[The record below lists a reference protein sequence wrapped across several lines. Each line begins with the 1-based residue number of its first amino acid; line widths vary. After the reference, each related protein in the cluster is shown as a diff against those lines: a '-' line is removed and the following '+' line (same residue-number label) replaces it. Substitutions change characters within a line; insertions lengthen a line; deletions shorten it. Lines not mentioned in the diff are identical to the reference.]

1 MSLCDKEPPVIRRLL
16 GLVVLLI
23 LGSFVTAPT
32 SAIGQPTL
40 TQEETTFFENKI
52 RPVLVE
58 HCYECHAVAAA
69 NANKLKGG
77 LLLDSRE
84 ASRNGGESG
93 PTIVPGDSKSSLLL
107 SALHYEDYQM
117 PPAGKLSDAVIAD
130 FQQWI
135 DMGAPDPRDGPAIA
149 TGRTID
155 FEAGR
160 KFWSFQP
167 LQAVADESALG
178 ARPDAIDR
186 FVQKK
191 QQPLG
196 LTSSPMAS
204 PRVLVRRAWFDL
216 LGVPPQPEEVATWTK
231 RLSDTNDGAAINRQ
245 VWAELI
251 DDLLAR
257 PEYGERWARHWMD
270 VARFAESS
278 GYEHDTDRPTAYH
291 YRDFLI
297 KAFNSDLPYD
307 QFVQWQIA
315 GDQIG
320 PEEPLA
326 WMATGFLSA
335 GVLPTQL
342 TETEFE
348 KTRYDELDDMV
359 STASVAFLGLSIGCA
374 RCHDHKFDPVTSE
387 DYYRLVATFTRT
399 IRSEKELNLDPVG
412 NDRRQAE
419 YTNQLE
425 SARKELDEFAKQELP
440 AEFMAW
446 LAQANLPDFAGKW
459 EFLTGDVSSSDQ
471 TSYTKLE
478 DGSYLAGATVPNQ
491 EVATFVAPVYENF
504 KSLRIEA
511 LSDASLPHQGPGRA
525 ENGNFALCN
534 LRVSLISSEGAEQML
549 NLQSARATFEQN
561 SHALAVAAAID
572 DDPISGWAVDG
583 QIGRDHAAVFDV
595 ASLPRIEPGSQL
607 RIELAFIHPNLRHSM
622 GRIRFSLAK
631 SANAVAETNEVGIP
645 DNVRQALVKLQS
657 MTPDGLQLSQQT
669 DSIDWH
675 QALEWYK
682 SQSAGYQT
690 LAGKVADIER
700 AGPGLQLAKVLVTG
714 DDLPRLPHNA
724 DDRGYPHFYP
734 ETYLLRRG
742 DVEQKVSVVTSGVPQ
757 VLQDASAASDID
769 PETTETE
776 RDARSRQRLAEWL
789 TDPDSGAGAL
799 AARVMANRIWQHY
812 FGRGLVATP
821 NDFGETGDRP
831 SHPELLD
838 WMAGV
843 LINDGWRLKPLH
855 KAIITSQTYM
865 QSHRLPNDSRSQIDS
880 DNRYL
885 WHRAPRRLEAEAIR
899 DSLLVVAGQ
908 LDPSIYGPGS
918 LDPNMKRRSVYFSV
932 KRSQLIPSLM
942 LFDWPE
948 HLVSIG
954 QRQATTVAPQALL
967 FMNSAQGRSYA
978 ESFAR
983 RVLNSDSTLRVDD
996 RDAENRV
1003 TDPSEIAVTNAYAVA
1018 YGRVPTAAELKISQE
1033 YWTSAEQLRTSQGES
1048 EARVMALA
1056 DLCQML
1062 MSTNE
1067 FIYID

>member
-1 MSLCDKEPPVIRRLL
+1 MSLHERLATSISRML

-23 LGSFVTAPT
+23 LGGFVTTPT
-32 SAIGQPTL
+32 SVRGQPTL
-40 TQEETTFFENKI
+40 SQEEATFFENKI
-52 RPVLVE
+52 RPVLLE
-58 HCYECHAVAAA
+58 HCYECHSVAAA
-69 NANKLKGG
+69 DAKNLKGG

-84 ASRNGGESG
+84 ALLIGGESG
-93 PTIVPGDSKSSLLL
+93 PAIVPGDSQSSLLL

-117 PPAGKLSDAVIAD
+117 PPAGKLSDVVIAD

-135 DMGAPDPRDGPAIA
+135 EMGAPDPRDGPAIA

-160 KFWSFQP
+160 KFWAFQP
-167 LQAVADESALG
+167 LPAVAEKSTLDS
-178 ARPDAIDR
+178 RPDALDR
-186 FVQKK
+186 LVQKK
-191 QQPLG
+191 QQELG
-196 LTSSPMAS
+196 LTSSAIAS
-204 PRVLVRRAWFDL
+204 PRVLVRRAWLDL

-231 RLSDTNDGAAINRQ
+231 QLSDSNDAAVNRQ
-245 VWAELI
+245 AWSELI
-251 DDLLAR
+251 DHLLTR

-297 KAFNSDLPYD
+297 KALNSDLPYD

-387 DYYRLVATFTRT
+387 DYYRLVAAFTRT

-419 YTNQLE
+419 YANQLD
-425 SARKELDEFAKQELP
+425 SAQKELDDFAKQELP
-440 AEFMAW
+440 GECLAW
-446 LAQANLPDFAGKW
+446 LAQANVPDLAGKW
-459 EFLTGDVSSSDQ
+459 EVLTGDISSSDQ
-471 TSYTKLE
+471 TGYTKLE

-491 EVATFVAPVYENF
+491 EVVTFVAPLPESF
-504 KSLRIEA
+504 QSLRIEA
-511 LSDASLPHQGPGRA
+511 MADASLPHQGPGRA
-525 ENGNFALCN
+525 SNGNFALCH
-534 LRVSLISSEGAEQML
+534 LRVSLITAKGAEQTL

-561 SHALAVAAAID
+561 SASLAVAAAID
-572 DDPISGWAVDG
+572 DDPVSGWAVDG

-595 ASLPRIEPGSQL
+595 ASLPRIEPGSHL
-607 RIELAFIHPNLRHSM
+607 RIELVFRHPNPKHSM

-631 SANAVAETNEVGIP
+631 SSNAVAETGEVGIP
-645 DNVRQALVKLQS
+645 ENVRQALVKLQS
-657 MTPDGLQLSQQT
+657 MTPDGLQLSQRT
-669 DSIDWH
+669 DSIDWY

-682 SQSAGYQT
+682 SQSADYQT
-690 LAGKVADIER
+690 LAGKVAEVKR
-700 AGPGLQLAKVLVTG
+700 AGPGLQLAKVLVAG
-714 DDLPRLPHNA
+714 DDLPRLPHHA

-734 ETYLLRRG
+734 DTYLLRRG
-742 DVEQKVSVVTSGVPQ
+742 DVEQKVSVVTPGVPQ
-757 VLQDASAASDID
+757 VLRKASAEPNLDSA
-769 PETTETE
+769 TTESE
-776 RDARSRQRLAEWL
+776 NARHRLAEWL
-789 TDPDSGAGAL
+789 TDPNSGAGAL
-799 AARVMANRIWQHY
+799 AARVMVNRMWQQH

-821 NDFGETGDRP
+821 NDFGETGERP

-843 LINDGWRLKPLH
+843 LVNEGWRLKPLH
-855 KAIITSQTYM
+855 KAIMTSQTYL
-865 QSHRLPNDSRSQIDS
+865 QGHRLPHDSRSQIDP

-908 LDPSIYGPGS
+908 LDPSMYGPGS
-918 LDPNMKRRSVYFSV
+918 LDPNMRRRSVYFSV

-967 FMNSAQGRSYA
+967 FMNSAPGRAYA

-983 RVLNSDSTLRVDD
+983 RVLNSGSIFRVDH
-996 RDAENRV
+996 RDVENLV
-1003 TDPSEIAVTNAYAVA
+1003 TDPSEIAVTNVYAVA
-1018 YGRVPTAAELKISQE
+1018 YGRVPLAAELGMSLEYWTAAEH
-1033 YWTSAEQLRTSQGES
+1033 LRTSQGES
-1048 EARVMALA
+1048 DARVMALA

-1062 MSTNE
+1062 MSANE

>member
-1 MSLCDKEPPVIRRLL
+1 
-16 GLVVLLI
+16 
-23 LGSFVTAPT
+23 
-32 SAIGQPTL
+32 
-40 TQEETTFFENKI
+40 
-52 RPVLVE
+52 
-58 HCYECHAVAAA
+58 
-69 NANKLKGG
+69 
-77 LLLDSRE
+77 
-84 ASRNGGESG
+84 
-93 PTIVPGDSKSSLLL
+93 
-107 SALHYEDYQM
+107 
-117 PPAGKLSDAVIAD
+117 
-130 FQQWI
+130 
-135 DMGAPDPRDGPAIA
+135 
-149 TGRTID
+149 
-155 FEAGR
+155 
-160 KFWSFQP
+160 
-167 LQAVADESALG
+167 
-178 ARPDAIDR
+178 
-186 FVQKK
+186 
-191 QQPLG
+191 
-196 LTSSPMAS
+196 
-204 PRVLVRRAWFDL
+204 
-216 LGVPPQPEEVATWTK
+216 
-231 RLSDTNDGAAINRQ
+231 
-245 VWAELI
+245 
-251 DDLLAR
+251 
-257 PEYGERWARHWMD
+257 
-270 VARFAESS
+270 
-278 GYEHDTDRPTAYH
+278 
-291 YRDFLI
+291 
-297 KAFNSDLPYD
+297 
-307 QFVQWQIA
+307 
-315 GDQIG
+315 
-320 PEEPLA
+320 
-326 WMATGFLSA
+326 
-335 GVLPTQL
+335 
-342 TETEFE
+342 
-348 KTRYDELDDMV
+348 
-359 STASVAFLGLSIGCA
+359 
-374 RCHDHKFDPVTSE
+374 
-387 DYYRLVATFTRT
+387 
-399 IRSEKELNLDPVG
+399 
-412 NDRRQAE
+412 
-419 YTNQLE
+419 
-425 SARKELDEFAKQELP
+425 
-440 AEFMAW
+440 
-446 LAQANLPDFAGKW
+446 
-459 EFLTGDVSSSDQ
+459 
-471 TSYTKLE
+471 
-478 DGSYLAGATVPNQ
+478 
-491 EVATFVAPVYENF
+491 
-504 KSLRIEA
+504 
-511 LSDASLPHQGPGRA
+511 
-525 ENGNFALCN
+525 
-534 LRVSLISSEGAEQML
+534 
-549 NLQSARATFEQN
+549 
-561 SHALAVAAAID
+561 LAVAAAID

-657 MTPDGLQLSQQT
+657 MTPDGLQLSQRT

-855 KAIITSQTYM
+855 KAIMTSQTYM

-880 DNRYL
+880 DNRYF

-1018 YGRVPTAAELKISQE
+1018 YGRVPTAAELMISQE

>member
-1 MSLCDKEPPVIRRLL
+1 MNFCDEKVLTARRSFGWL
-16 GLVVLLI
+16 VLLI
-23 LGSFVTAPT
+23 LGSFVTALST
-32 SAIGQPTL
+32 AMGQPTL
-40 TQEETTFFENKI
+40 TQEETNFFENKI

-58 HCYECHAVAAA
+58 HCYECHSVAAA
-69 NANKLKGG
+69 KTNKLKGG

-93 PTIVPGDSKSSLLL
+93 PAIVPGDPQSSLLL

-117 PPAGKLSDAVIAD
+117 PPAGKLSDSVIAD

-135 DMGAPDPRDGPAIA
+135 VMGAADPRDGSAIA

-155 FEAGR
+155 FEAGQ

-167 LQAVADESALG
+167 LSDIADESTRDS
-178 ARPDAIDR
+178 RPDAIDR
-186 FVQKK
+186 MVQRK
-191 QQPLG
+191 QKEHG
-196 LTSSPMAS
+196 LTGSPMAS
-204 PRVLVRRAWFDL
+204 PRVLVRRAWLDL

-231 RLSDTNDGAAINRQ
+231 RLSDSSDDLAINRQ
-245 VWAELI
+245 AWSELI
-251 DDLLAR
+251 DHLLTR

-315 GDQIG
+315 GDQIA

-374 RCHDHKFDPVTSE
+374 RCHDHKFDPITSE

-399 IRSEKELNLDPVG
+399 VRSEKELNLDPVS
-412 NDRRQAE
+412 NHQRQAA
-419 YTNQLE
+419 YAKLLD
-425 SARKELDEFAKQELP
+425 SAQKELDDFAKQELP
-440 AEFMAW
+440 GEFLGW
-446 LAQANLPDFAGKW
+446 LAQANVPDLAGKW
-459 EFLTGDVSSSDQ
+459 EVLTGDISSSDQ
-471 TSYTKLE
+471 TGYTKLE
-478 DGSYLAGATVPNQ
+478 DGSYLADATVPNQ
-491 EVATFVAPVYENF
+491 EVVTLVAPLPESF
-504 KSLRIEA
+504 QSLRIEA
-511 LSDASLPHQGPGRA
+511 MADASLPHQGPGRA
-525 ENGNFALCN
+525 SNGNFALCH
-534 LRVSLISSEGAEQML
+534 LRASLLSPEGSDQML
-549 NLQSARATFEQN
+549 KLQTARATFEQN
-561 SHALAVAAAID
+561 STSLAVAAAID
-572 DDPISGWAVDG
+572 DDPVSGWAVDG

-607 RIELAFIHPNLRHSM
+607 RIELAFRHPNSKHSM

-631 SANAVAETNEVGIP
+631 SANAVAETGEVGIP
-645 DNVRQALVKLQS
+645 EHVSQALVKLQS
-657 MTPDGLQLSQQT
+657 MAPDGLQLSQPN
-669 DSIDWH
+669 DSIDWY

-682 SQSAGYQT
+682 SQSASYQK
-690 LAGKVADIER
+690 LVGKVAEIER
-700 AGPGLQLAKVLVTG
+700 AGPRLQLAKVLVAG
-714 DDLPRLPHNA
+714 DDLPRLPHHA

-742 DVEQKVSVVTSGVPQ
+742 DVEQKVSVVAPGVPQ
-757 VLQDASAASDID
+757 VLQKPSATPDTDSETRE
-769 PETTETE
+769 PERGTRT
-776 RDARSRQRLAEWL
+776 RQRLAEWL

-799 AARVMANRIWQHY
+799 AARVMANRMWQHH
-812 FGRGLVATP
+812 FGLGLVPTP
-821 NDFGETGDRP
+821 NDFGSTGEQP

-843 LINDGWRLKPLH
+843 LVNEGWRLKPLH
-855 KAIITSQTYM
+855 KAIMTSQTYM
-865 QSHRLPNDSRSQIDS
+865 QGQRLPNDSRSQIDPG
-880 DNRYL
+880 NRYL

-908 LDPSIYGPGS
+908 LDPAMYGPGS
-918 LDPNMKRRSVYFSV
+918 LDPNMRRRSLYFSV

-967 FMNSAQGRSYA
+967 FMNSVPGRAYA

-983 RVLNSDSTLRVDD
+983 RVLNNGTTLRVDH

-1003 TDPSEIAVTNAYAVA
+1003 MDPSEIAVTNAYAVA
-1018 YGRVPTAAELKISQE
+1018 YGRVPSAAELGMSLEYWTAAEH
-1033 YWTSAEQLRTSQGES
+1033 LRSSQGGS
-1048 EARVMALA
+1048 DARVMALA